1 MPAFEAERARAFLAR
16 SVRALRSV
24 PFNGCPECQSTN
36 ITRPWLQAKT
46 VWAAVVAMMFLGSLF
61 LAPLAIAGFVYYL
74 VMWRPWRCEDCGNV
88 FRREAKQQ
96 GFAPLP
102 AEEA

>member
-1 MPAFEAERARAFLAR
+1 
-16 SVRALRSV
+16 
-24 PFNGCPECQSTN
+24 
-36 ITRPWLQAKT
+36 
-46 VWAAVVAMMFLGSLF
+46 MMFLGSLF

-96 GFAPLP
+96 GIAPLP